1 MKKTKK
7 AIKQIEE
14 ESADAE
20 RLIEDYM
27 AGKVSIDEF
36 TSQLEIFAQIERL
49 AKTALNILIVEKK
62 TNFKIGL
69 WV

>member
-1 MKKTKK
+1 MNKTKK

-14 ESADAE
+14 EAADA
-20 RLIEDYM
+20 RQLLKDYA
-27 AGKVSIDEF
+27 AGDVSTDEF
-36 TSQLEIFAQIERL
+36 VEQLEIFAQIERL
-49 AKTALNILIVEKK
+49 AKTALNILIIEKK

>member
-1 MKKTKK
+1 MNKIEK
-7 AIKQIEE
+7 AIRQLEE
-14 ESADAE
+14 EAVDAE
-20 RLIEDYM
+20 RLIEDYK
-27 AGKVSIDEF
+27 AGEVPTDEF

-49 AKTALNILIVEKK
+49 AKTALNIIIIEKK